1 MKKNI
6 IATLQAYSED
16 QWIQCKKGLL
26 KNINTNMVYK
36 YEANKIKL
44 LPSSLSIYTGQF
56 SLEELKF
63 NVIIPVKTP
72 SQCAI

>member
-1 MKKNI
+1 
-6 IATLQAYSED
+6 
-16 QWIQCKKGLL
+16 
-26 KNINTNMVYK
+26 MVYK